1 MGNLMTKNRT
11 KSPPVVVFANQKGG
25 VGKTT
30 LTVHAAWMAAEAG
43 LKTLLIDMD
52 GQGNAS
58 RTILGKEALGFVAK
72 VREEARK
79 GGSEKQGIEQILIS
93 SDLVLYDL
101 ESINLRALTGPPGLD
116 MIPAF
121 VNDQVLADCMRRE
134 IEVIPRPRNNLNHF
148 LSKYGN
154 DYDLILIDSPPQLGN
169 LQSASIAMAT
179 DVVIP
184 INVSGFALDGVRGML
199 PTLATIRDAYNPEL
213 RISGILTNMY
223 NRRSLSAQETQQ
235 ELITQYPDA
244 VIPYE
249 IGVRSSL
256 DAAVYKGMPIWYQ
269 RRTGSALTASKE
281 VTEALAETLARTSLN
296 ENVIER
302 WKVGTKKYRFNYAT
316 TSNRVI
322 QAIQQRL
329 SPEEIS

>member
-1 MGNLMTKNRT
+1 MPNDPK
-11 KSPPVVVFANQKGG
+11 KFPPVVVFANQKGG

-58 RTILGKEALGFVAK
+58 RTILGKDALEYAADIREAS
-72 VREEARK
+72 RRD
-79 GGSEKQGIEQILIS
+79 GSERPGIETVLIS
-93 SDLVLYDL
+93 SDMVLY
-101 ESINLRALTGPPGLD
+101 NLDGLHLKALSGPPNLD

-121 VNDQVLADCMRRE
+121 INDQVLADCMRRE
-134 IEVIPRPRNNLNHF
+134 IEVIPQPRKNLQYFMEQEGNN
-148 LSKYGN
+148 
-154 DYDLILIDSPPQLGN
+154 YDLVLIDSPPQLGN

-179 DVVIP
+179 DVIIP

-199 PTLATIRDAYNPEL
+199 PTLSTIRDAYNPDL
-213 RISGILTNMY
+213 HISGILTNMF

-235 ELITQYPDA
+235 ELITQYPDI

-281 VTEALAETLARTSLN
+281 VTEALAETLSRTSLDFN
-296 ENVIER
+296 ILAS
-302 WKVGTKKYRFNYAT
+302 WKEKNKKYRFNYAT
-316 TSNRVI
+316 TSNKVI
-322 QAIQQRL
+322 QGLQKSAA
-329 SPEEIS
+329 SGGTVNE